1 MERRARR
8 GEEVR
13 KIEGQLIE
21 MEMMKEGSSGERRTR
36 RRGDEE
42 GRKGSPK
49 ERKKARR
56 YGRWEGVER
65 KYKGKEK
72 KKENG

>member
-42 GRKGSPK
+42 GRKGSPE
-49 ERKKARR
+49 ERKK
-56 YGRWEGVER
+56 ER
-65 KYKGKEK
+65 G
-72 KKENG
+72 